1 MSGGNINAKWV
12 NLLLIQKAVSLFFV
26 AFALAFPFY
35 ILYRHGLSVLPVHDR
50 FGSVIGH
57 ANYFALSLV
66 MSAFTLLISWLSYV
80 AARKALRQI
89 RGNE

>member
-1 MSGGNINAKWV
+1 MSDSNSNAKWV
-12 NLLLIQKAVSLFFV
+12 NLLLVQKAVSLFFA

-35 ILYRHGLSVLPVHDR
+35 ILYRHGLSVLPVYDR
-50 FGSVIGH
+50 FGNVIGH
-57 ANYFALSLV
+57 ANYFVLSPA
-66 MSAFTLLISWLSYV
+66 MSAFALLISWLGYL